1 MDDQNNDLISHLEP
15 KTDFTE
21 SFRELNS
28 FVVSLVFDSATVNI
42 SVGNN

>member
-1 MDDQNNDLISHLEP
+1 MDEKETDSVSHLEP
-15 KTDFTE
+15 TEFTE
-21 SFRELNS
+21 TFRELNS